1 MSPSPMKA
9 ILPTLFSLALLA
21 LAPAA
26 QALPTV
32 WTVNADE
39 TVGADFTDLPEA
51 IAAASEGDIIY
62 VAGSAEYYAQISTV
76 RINKRLLIYG
86 PGYLLGQN
94 KLQNGGSTLPARV
107 FDIHIEEGGDGTLI
121 AGLTISNLD
130 INNVSSVYI
139 RSNWIA
145 EEIHCYNVG
154 YALFAQNLLY
164 GYDDYSNISREMD
177 FRIDSCSEVIITHNI
192 LLSARI
198 SDFYRNGDITLIHNF
213 IADTEINESEG
224 SISFSYNVFSD
235 TDLRY
240 HWAWMSAQCDNNLFL
255 NDCMVPDPLE
265 NQGSNVFDVSVAAVC
280 PRITNG
286 PSDALD
292 YYGERIFIPE
302 PGSVAIDINQ
312 TGQDAGPFGGSE
324 PYTLAGLPNIPRISS
339 VEAPHFSTTSQGITV
354 RLTLAPEPTQDQ

>member
-1 MSPSPMKA
+1 MKA

-26 QALPTV
+26 QAQPTV

-51 IAAASEGDIIY
+51 IAAANEGDIIY
-62 VAGSAEYYAQISTV
+62 IAGSTENYGQIDPV
-76 RINKRLLIYG
+76 RIDKPLLIYG
-86 PGYLLGQN
+86 PGYLLAQN
-94 KLQNGGSTLPARV
+94 KLQSGGSTLPARV
-107 FDIHIEEGGDGTLI
+107 FSITIGEGGDGTLI
-121 AGLTISNLD
+121 AGLTINNLD

-139 RSNWIA
+139 RSNCIT
-145 EEIHCYNVG
+145 EEIDCYNVG
-154 YALFAQNLLY
+154 YVLFAQNLLY
-164 GYDDYSNISREMD
+164 GYDDYSNIFREMN
-177 FRIDSCSEVIITHNI
+177 FRIDGCSEVIITHNI
-192 LLSARI
+192 LLSARVE
-198 SDFYRNGDITLIHNF
+198 DFYRNGDITLIHNF

-235 TDLRY
+235 VDLRY
-240 HWAWMSAQCDNNLFL
+240 NWAWRSAQCDNNLFL
-255 NDCMVPDPLE
+255 QDCNVPYTAQ
-265 NQGSNVFDVSVAAVC
+265 NKGSNVFDVPMQNVY
-280 PRITNG
+280 PRLVNDL
-286 PSDALD
+286 SDALD

-302 PGSVAIDINQ
+302 PGSAAININQ
-312 TGQDAGPFGGSE
+312 TGKDAGPFGGSE